1 MAVISPG
8 NRPEAREKALSLLL
22 GFVYG
27 AGCYALFRRA
37 YMALAFQVLSPKHL
51 LSSCCLKMNRAT
63 ALANSL
69 NSWLQDDVDL
79 NGSDG
84 HAFSELISD
93 YFTAEDSSLPLAFKE

>member
-1 MAVISPG
+1 MH
-8 NRPEAREKALSLLL
+8 SL
-22 GFVYG
+22 G
-27 AGCYALFRRA
+27 
-37 YMALAFQVLSPKHL
+37 ALAFQVLSPKHL

-79 NGSDG
+79 NGPDG

-93 YFTAEDSSLPLAFKE
+93 YLTAEDSSLPDSMLTLPLAFKE